1 MWMFVRETFCGD
13 DCCVL
18 EGEGGALARAR
29 CVVLHAGLFSEI

>member
-1 MWMFVRETFCGD
+1 MLVRETRCCGD

-18 EGEGGALARAR
+18 EGEGGALVRVR